1 MYMDLYNLLQ
11 WILYEYRCNSTSDLE
26 IVYNLH
32 VIKINSV
39 VLYAIYDTIV
49 S

>member
-11 WILYEYRCNSTSDLE
+11 WILYEYRCKSTSDLE
-26 IVYNLH
+26 IVHNLH

-39 VLYAIYDTIV
+39 VLYAIYDTMV